1 MSKFASSI
9 ENLVRRSSKQDSK
22 VLSINILVEFYNALS
37 LKHVVP
43 FRGFDLQSELCE
55 DMELRFSKEG
65 DEFTSLDSEQK
76 VAFPLGEAVV
86 HVCIQEHRRYS
97 PNQLEAIKGGPYLG
111 SHERRDICSRN
122 SRLETPAASDRR
134 FQSVI

>member
-43 FRGFDLQSELCE
+43 FGGFDLQSELCE

-76 VAFPLGEAVV
+76 VAFPLGEAVYMYAYKNIV
-86 HVCIQEHRRYS
+86 VTRQI
-97 PNQLEAIKGGPYLG
+97 NWK
-111 SHERRDICSRN
+111 
-122 SRLETPAASDRR
+122 
-134 FQSVI
+134 QSKEGLI